1 MTGLISD
8 PTDLLR
14 PISTAAKAIGAPIRQ
29 NARDHEHYQHLL
41 VQQLA
46 PLLNDLE
53 TPLREMR
60 ASSPYL
66 GKEATD
72 ELQAVVRELSRLARS
87 MAAPSWWKRPIFW
100 ILTDCRPVFNQFSS
114 DLSKAASVAMSAQP
128 RFADWKAS
136 KPHPQFI
143 GELDPRTLKEAQK
156 FWAKKEDL
164 ESLRLELN
172 ARLDA
177 ARVSRE
183 VADEFFHEWIR
194 GKGFVKKP
202 KH

>member
-1 MTGLISD
+1 
-8 PTDLLR
+8 
-14 PISTAAKAIGAPIRQ
+14 
-29 NARDHEHYQHLL
+29 
-41 VQQLA
+41 
-46 PLLNDLE
+46 
-53 TPLREMR
+53 
-60 ASSPYL
+60 
-66 GKEATD
+66 
-72 ELQAVVRELSRLARS
+72 
-87 MAAPSWWKRPIFW
+87 
-100 ILTDCRPVFNQFSS
+100 
-114 DLSKAASVAMSAQP
+114 MSAQP